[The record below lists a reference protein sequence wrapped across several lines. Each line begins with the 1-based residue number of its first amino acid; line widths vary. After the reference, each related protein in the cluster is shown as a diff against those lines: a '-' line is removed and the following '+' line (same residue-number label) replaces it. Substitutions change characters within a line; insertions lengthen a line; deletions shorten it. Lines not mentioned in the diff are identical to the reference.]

1 MASSWTRGLPT
12 LRQGRVS
19 LREIQAEDE
28 EPIVALFRHP
38 RVARHLADP
47 PRSRK
52 SFREFL
58 KWSAGTRLA
67 GRYTG
72 FAVRQSGT
80 TVGMM
85 YVWVVAPGTAEI
97 GFALTP
103 AVWGT
108 GVFRVAGSLLCRFA
122 FDVMRLHRLEM
133 RVAVENTR
141 AQVAVYK
148 LGATP
153 EGLLRDS
160 FHKDGRYRD
169 SVMFRL
175 LRPEFIA
182 SQRSVG

>member
-1 MASSWTRGLPT
+1 MANAWTGGLPT

-19 LREIQAEDE
+19 LREIQPEDE
-28 EPIVALFRHP
+28 DPIVALFRDP
-38 RVARHLADP
+38 RVSRHLANP

-52 SFREFL
+52 AFRQFL
-58 KWSAGTRLA
+58 KWAAGTRLA

-72 FAVRQSGT
+72 FAVRHGGR

-103 AVWGT
+103 ALWGT
-108 GVFRVAGSLLCRFA
+108 GVFRAAGALLCRFA
-122 FDVMRLHRLEM
+122 FDVMKLHRLEM
-133 RVAVENTR
+133 RVAVDNTR

-160 FHKDGRYRD
+160 FLKDARYHD

-175 LRPEFIA
+175 LRREFVA
-182 SQRSVG
+182 TRK

>member
-1 MASSWTRGLPT
+1 MPNSWRGGLPT

-19 LREIQAEDE
+19 LREIQSEDE
-28 EPIVALFRHP
+28 APIVALFRDP
-38 RVARHLADP
+38 RVRRFLADP
-47 PRSRK
+47 PRAQK
-52 SFREFL
+52 AFRQFL

-72 FAVRQSGT
+72 FAVRQSGR

-97 GFALTP
+97 GFALMP
-103 AVWGT
+103 SIWGT
-108 GVFRVAGSLLCRFA
+108 GVFRVAGGLLCRFA
-122 FDVMRLHRLEM
+122 FDVMKLHRLEM
-133 RVAVENTR
+133 RVAVSNTR

-160 FHKDGRYRD
+160 FLKNGRYHD
-169 SVMFRL
+169 SVMYRL
-175 LRPEFIA
+175 LRREFMA
-182 SQRSVG
+182 TQ